1 MEKTI
6 GVRPLI
12 EADGVTKRYDGFTL
26 NVVSL
31 TVEPGQA
38 VGFIGQNG
46 AGKSTTIKALLGL
59 IGIDGGEARVLGVPA
74 RDLRGAFSSVKED
87 IGVVFDTVSM
97 PPHLK
102 IGEVE
107 KLMAAAYAAWDA
119 SAFDRYL
126 DLFGLDRSKE
136 VKGLSR
142 GMGMKLSLA
151 CALSHDPRVLI
162 LDEAT
167 AGLDPM
173 AREEVL
179 DLLREFVAVEDD
191 AGNPCHGIL
200 MSSHITSDLERIADE
215 VVCIDEGR
223 VVFALASEFV
233 AVEDDAGNPCHGILM
248 SSHITSDLERIAD
261 EVVCIDEGRVVFAL
275 AKDEIC
281 DAMGIARCRAADVDA
296 LASSALAGSGL
307 RALRNE
313 YGVDVLVPDRFAFAS
328 AFPQIPCDRTT
339 IDDYMML
346 MLKGE
351 VLPRGGSESRGGER

>member
-6 GVRPLI
+6 GARPLI
-12 EADGVTKRYDGFTL
+12 EVDGVTKHYDGFTL
-26 NVVSL
+26 NAVSL
-31 TVEPGQA
+31 TVEPGQV

-59 IGIDGGEARVLGVPA
+59 IGIDGGEARLLGVPA
-74 RDLRGAFSSVKED
+74 RDLRGDSSSVKED

-107 KLMAAAYAAWDA
+107 KLMAAAYATWDA

-126 DLFGLDRSKE
+126 DLFRLDRSKE

-223 VVFALASEFV
+223 VVFALA
-233 AVEDDAGNPCHGILM
+233 
-248 SSHITSDLERIAD
+248 
-261 EVVCIDEGRVVFAL
+261 
-275 AKDEIC
+275 KDEIC

-296 LASSALAGSGL
+296 LASSALAAPGL

-328 AFPQIPCDRTT
+328 AFPQIPCDRMT

-351 VLPRGGSESRGGER
+351 VLPRGGSASRGGER